1 MQRET
6 KDRLIREGKW
16 AKFNE
21 IREHLKKQ
29 GEAPA
34 MCETKALLIVDT
46 KVDSGGDPYRRL
58 VLAAPTGGCS
68 EREACQFVFEYA
80 ACQPADIPEEVVPS
94 RGAVGLLKWA
104 QSSPS
109 NASAFYAT
117 MWTKLMPT
125 KSQLDAEARYSDD
138 GVRSL
143 ELLGRLEQMLDA
155 PREDEEVSDM
165 RADAAGDALPQELE
179 EPSVGVPLMQ
189 TNHADATEVR
199 GDAAGLLG
207 DVRDAT
213 GAGPDHTDTSGEG

>member
-16 AKFNE
+16 AKYNE

-58 VLAAPTGGCS
+58 VLSAPTGGCT

-155 PREDEEVSDM
+155 PREDEEVPDM
-165 RADAAGDALPQELE
+165 RADAAGDAFPQELKE
-179 EPSVGVPLMQ
+179 SPDGVPLMQ
-189 TNHADATEVR
+189 ANHADAAEVR
-199 GDAAGLLG
+199 GDAAGLLR

-213 GAGPDHTDTSGEG
+213 GAGPDHTDTSGEE

>member
-6 KDRLIREGKW
+6 KDRLVREGKW

-46 KVDSGGDPYRRL
+46 KVDGGGDPYRRL
-58 VLAAPTGGCS
+58 VLAAPTGGCT

-80 ACQPADIPEEVVPS
+80 ACQPADIPSEVVPS

-104 QSSPS
+104 QSAPS

-138 GVRSL
+138 GVKSL
-143 ELLGRLEQMLDA
+143 DLLTRLEQMLDA
-155 PREDEEVSDM
+155 PREDEEVPDM
-165 RADAAGDALPQELE
+165 RTDAAGDVFSQEQE
-179 EPSVGVPLMQ
+179 EPTDGMPLVRSRIE
-189 TNHADATEVR
+189 DAAPVR
-199 GDAAGLLG
+199 GDADGLRG
-207 DVRDAT
+207 DVRDAGGVRPNYNDPT
-213 GAGPDHTDTSGEG
+213 GEA

>member
-16 AKFNE
+16 EQFNQ

-46 KVDSGGDPYRRL
+46 KIDGGGDPYRRL

-80 ACQPADIPEEVVPS
+80 ACQPADIPAEVVPS

-143 ELLGRLEQMLDA
+143 ELLSRLEQMLDA
-155 PREDEEVSDM
+155 PREDEEVSDLP
-165 RADAAGDALPQELE
+165 ADAAGDLLSQEQE
-179 EPSVGVPLMQ
+179 APSDGVPLMQ
-189 TNHADATEVR
+189 ARREDGDGLR
-199 GDAAGLLG
+199 GDAAGLRG
-207 DVRDAT
+207 NVRDAVRPRSSDDDS
-213 GAGPDHTDTSGEG
+213 AGEE

>member
-6 KDRLIREGKW
+6 KDRLVREGKW

-46 KVDSGGDPYRRL
+46 KVDGGGDPYRRL
-58 VLAAPTGGCS
+58 VLAAPTGGCT

-80 ACQPADIPEEVVPS
+80 ACQPADIPSEVVPS

-104 QSSPS
+104 QSAPS

-138 GVRSL
+138 GVKSL
-143 ELLGRLEQMLDA
+143 DLLTRLEQMLDA
-155 PREDEEVSDM
+155 PREDEEVPDM
-165 RADAAGDALPQELE
+165 RTDAAGDAFSQEQE
-179 EPSVGVPLMQ
+179 EPTDGMPLVRSRIE
-189 TNHADATEVR
+189 DAAPVR
-199 GDAAGLLG
+199 GDADGLRG
-207 DVRDAT
+207 DVRDAGGVRPNYNDPT
-213 GAGPDHTDTSGEG
+213 GEA

>member
-16 AKFNE
+16 AKYNE

-155 PREDEEVSDM
+155 PREDEEMQDL
-165 RADAAGDALPQELE
+165 RAGAPGD
-179 EPSVGVPLMQ
+179 SVPHEQGVPAVGMPLLQ
-189 TNHADATEVR
+189 THDSDAEQIR
-199 GDAAGLLG
+199 GDAAGLHG
-207 DVRDAT
+207 NVRDAT
-213 GAGPDHTDTSGEG
+213 GTGPDHNDASGEG